1 MWDAVNPPSLPEPR
15 GFAHGMLSLEGGRLL
30 LVAGQT
36 AAVGD
41 RATGDFAA
49 QFAAAL
55 DRVLVVVRAVGGG
68 PEHVGRLTVYVTDL
82 ARYRACRRELGTVW
96 RERFGTHYP
105 AMALV
110 EVKALLDE
118 GTLVEMEATAVVP

>member
-1 MWDAVNPPSLPEPR
+1 MWEALNPPSLPEPR
-15 GFAHGMLSLEGGRLL
+15 GFAHGMLAREAGRLL

-36 AAVGD
+36 AAVGG

-55 DRVLVVVRAVGGG
+55 DRVLLVVRAAGGEA
-68 PEHVGRLTVYVTDL
+68 EHVGRLTVYVTDL
-82 ARYRACRRELGTVW
+82 AKYRACRRELGAVW
-96 RERFGTHYP
+96 RERFGSHYP

-110 EVKALLDE
+110 EVSALLDE
-118 GTLVEMEATAVVP
+118 GALVEMEATAVVP